1 MKRSD
6 LVIPIS
12 IVVHLSIINLT
23 LINLNPEHYFGTH
36 SLLTLNAFWLCI
48 CFFMDFYPTDR
59 KEKFIT
65 RFHKF
70 IQVFLLFS
78 LGYFTVLAF
87 KKYDFSINYQFIV
100 LSILLTFLLVYRAI
114 FFYLR
119 LKYRILGGN
128 SATAIIVGRDRGSE
142 KLERL
147 FREPELGYRYKGY
160 FDNIIS
166 FGKDYKGRIE
176 HAIEF
181 IVEQNIDEIYCYASR
196 LTQKELQELI
206 EFSDNNLKKIK
217 IIPDNKEVFTRAM
230 VLEMYDQI
238 PILHFR
244 KSPLENSYSQ
254 YGKRVFDLIFS
265 GVVIL
270 GVLSWLIP
278 LMYILIKMESPGP
291 LFFKQKRHGLNK
303 KVFYCYKFRS
313 MAVNMD
319 SNLKMATKNDM
330 RVTKIGKFIR
340 KTSIDELP
348 QFFNVLL
355 GQMSVVGPRP
365 HMEAHTLKYATSV
378 NKYLVRHHA
387 KPGITGLAQV
397 KGYRGEILE
406 ERDIVNRTRL
416 DIFYLE
422 RWSPKMDAGII
433 YLTLANAIAGD
444 EKAY

>member
-6 LVIPIS
+6 LIIPIS
-12 IVVHLSIINLT
+12 IVVHLIIISGT
-23 LINLNPEHYFGTH
+23 LIYFNPINYFGWK
-36 SLLTLNAFWLCI
+36 SLLSINTFWLLI
-48 CFFMDFYPTDR
+48 CFFMDFYPTGR
-59 KEKFIT
+59 KENFFSKLH
-65 RFHKF
+65 RF

-87 KKYDFSINYQFIV
+87 KRYDFSIKHQFFV
-100 LSILLTFLLVYRAI
+100 LSILSTFLLIYRAV
-114 FFYLR
+114 FFYFR
-119 LKYRILGGN
+119 QKYRILGGN
-128 SATAIIVGRDRGSE
+128 SATAIIVGRDRGYE
-142 KLERL
+142 KLMEI
-147 FREPELGYRYKGY
+147 FREPELGYRYQGY
-160 FDNIIS
+160 FDNLIS
-166 FGKDYKGRIE
+166 SGMDYKGPIK
-176 HAIEF
+176 HVFEF
-181 IVEQNIDEIYCYASR
+181 IARHNIDEIYCHASR
-196 LTQKELQELI
+196 LTKKELYEII

-238 PILHFR
+238 PILHLR
-244 KSPLENSYSQ
+244 KSPLENTYSY
-254 YGKRVFDLIFS
+254 YGKRFFDIIFS
-265 GVVIL
+265 GLVIIGL
-270 GVLSWLIP
+270 LSWLVP
-278 LMYILIKMESPGP
+278 LMYLLIKIESPGP

-313 MAVNMD
+313 MAVNRD

-330 RVTKIGKFIR
+330 RITKIGKFIR

-348 QFFNVLL
+348 QFLNVFM

-365 HMEAHTLKYATSV
+365 HMENHTFKYETSV

-397 KGYRGEILE
+397 RGYRGEIVKE
-406 ERDIVNRTRL
+406 SDIINRTRL

-422 RWSPKMDAGII
+422 KWSPVLDAKII
-433 YLTLANAIAGD
+433 YSTMSNALRGD